1 MKIGAVICR
10 MLGETQGIARGRG
23 EALIITSSCQTA
35 VFRPTDLD
43 GVE

>member
-1 MKIGAVICR
+1 MEIGAVVCR

-23 EALIITSSCQTA
+23 EALIITSSCHSA
-35 VFRPTDLD
+35 VFRSTEID

>member
-1 MKIGAVICR
+1 MEIGAVVCR

-35 VFRPTDLD
+35 VFRPTEID